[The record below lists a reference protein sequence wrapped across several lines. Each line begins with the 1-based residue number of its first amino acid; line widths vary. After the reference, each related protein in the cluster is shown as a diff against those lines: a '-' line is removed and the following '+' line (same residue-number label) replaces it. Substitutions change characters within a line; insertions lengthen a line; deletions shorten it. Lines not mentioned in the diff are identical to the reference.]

1 MASIKWNLYVTI
13 KLIAIIFMIDGQMCQ
28 NVTIVKEQ
36 VVVSSQA
43 SAIVFNGTLKAVGKE
58 VSHHRLAY
66 CMFWLAIV
74 IFAFFVWCCLG
85 QYHEPLMPSQFRESL
100 NINEKEQKKT
110 CKTDSKQDKQISCER
125 LVIIKTE
132 SLDTHD
138 ITPKSGNTEH
148 SQKEK
153 TSTNV
158 QVTTDSTSDIS
169 STPQSL
175 EIREKP
181 MDLVETNISDNKI
194 SNNVINEKSDE
205 NPLNKTNNS
214 NNEIIE
220 PNSISMDRFFSM
232 EDCNEAKQ

>member
-1 MASIKWNLYVTI
+1 
-13 KLIAIIFMIDGQMCQ
+13 MIDGQMCQ

-110 CKTDSKQDKQISCER
+110 CKTDSKRTKMIDFYHDYIKNLLSKEDKQISCER

-181 MDLVETNISDNKI
+181 MDLVETNISDNRI